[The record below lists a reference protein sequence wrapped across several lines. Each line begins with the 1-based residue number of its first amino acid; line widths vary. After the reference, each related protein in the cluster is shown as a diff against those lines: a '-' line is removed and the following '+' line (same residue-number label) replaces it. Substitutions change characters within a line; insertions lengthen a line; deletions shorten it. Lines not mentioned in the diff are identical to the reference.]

1 MISLES
7 KLYHYLTAISQLIV
21 LNILFLLVSIPL
33 VSLPISILGMNRCVV
48 NMIEDRKLFAGL
60 KFNKKI
66 WIRLIILLVIGLFSM
81 ATIWSLAMSGR
92 VFPNY
97 IIISLILS
105 FNLISYVMIIFYC
118 DGLYV
123 LLRTSFIYSVV
134 YFPKTIVPIFLILFA
149 LTKFVPFNQFVIVT
163 LLPAVFF
170 YIFVR
175 INYKTLVDIKGLHKM
190 SW

>member
-33 VSLPISILGMNRCVV
+33 VTLPISILGMNRCVV
-48 NMIEDRKLFAGL
+48 NMMEDRKLFSGL

-66 WIRLIILLVIGLFSM
+66 WIRLIILLVVGLFSV
-81 ATIWSLAMSGR
+81 ATIGSLAMSGR

-97 IIISLILS
+97 IIISLIVS
-105 FNLISYVMIIFYC
+105 FNLISYVLIIFYC
-118 DGLYV
+118 DGIYV
-123 LLRTSFIYSVV
+123 LLRTSFIYSAV
-134 YFPKTIVPIFLILFA
+134 YFPKTILPIFLILFA
-149 LTKFVPFNQFVIVT
+149 VTKFVPYHQFVIVT

-170 YIFVR
+170 YLFIR
-175 INYKTLVDIKGLHKM
+175 INYRTLLDIKGLHKM
-190 SW
+190 SE

>member
-7 KLYHYLTAISQLIV
+7 KLYNYLTAISQLIV
-21 LNILFLLVSIPL
+21 LNVLFLLVSIPL
-33 VSLPISILGMNRCVV
+33 VSLPISILGINHCVV
-48 NMIEDRKLFAGL
+48 NMIEDRKLFTGL

-66 WIRLIILLVIGLFSM
+66 WIRLIFLLFIGLFSM

-97 IIISLILS
+97 IIIALILS
-105 FNLISYVMIIFYC
+105 FNLISYVMIIFYN

-134 YFPKTIVPIFLILFA
+134 YFPKTILPIFLILFA
-149 LTKFVPFNQFVIVT
+149 VTKFVPFNQFVIVT

-170 YIFVR
+170 YMFIR
-175 INYKTLVDIKGLHKM
+175 INYNSIVDIKGLRKI
-190 SW
+190 SE